1 MARFYYVI
9 LISLPVII
17 YYILKAEYYAHNRE
31 RYDED
36 TCYRLAKHIVI
47 WLKANAGIRTLSYGK
62 ENLPKEGG
70 YIMYSNHQGRY
81 DALGIIS
88 AHDTPC
94 SVVMDAERSKLP
106 IAKQFVDLLRGVR
119 MSKVDIKQQVRASGD
134 VRRGVEQGRRFIYF
148 PEGKYDDNRN
158 TLQEFHAGAFKCA
171 QQAKVPIVPV
181 AIYDS
186 HIVFSFNS
194 LKKVTTQVL
203 FMEPIYYEEYDG
215 MTTHEISDMVKARI
229 ENGMRKLD
237 ENRKRRNLNPNYYA
251 KYKELSDRKVSL

>member
-9 LISLPVII
+9 LISLPIII
-17 YYILKAEYYAHNRE
+17 YYILKAEYYAHHRE

-36 TCYRLAKHIVI
+36 SCYHLAKNIVN
-47 WLKANAGIRTLSYGK
+47 WVKRNARVKTISYGA
-62 ENLPKEGG
+62 ENLPDEGG

-81 DALGIIS
+81 DAIGIIS
-88 AHDTPC
+88 AHEKPC
-94 SVVMDAERSKLP
+94 SVVMDAERSKLI
-106 IAKQFVDLLRGVR
+106 IAKQFVDLLNGVR
-119 MSKVDIKQQVRASGD
+119 MSKVDIKQQVRASRD

-171 QQAKVPIVPV
+171 QQAKAPIVPV

-186 HIVFSFNS
+186 HIVFDYNS

-203 FMEPIYYEEYDG
+203 FMEPIYYEEYGD
-215 MTTHEISDMVKARI
+215 MTTHEISDMVKDRI
-229 ENGMRKLD
+229 EEGMSKLD
-237 ENRKRRNLNPNYYA
+237 ENRKRLNLNPNYYA
-251 KYKELSDRKVSL
+251 KYKESI

>member
-1 MARFYYVI
+1 MTRFYYVI
-9 LISLPVII
+9 FISMPIII
-17 YYILKAEYYAHNRE
+17 YYICKAEYYAHHRE

-36 TCYRLAKHIVI
+36 ICYRLAKNMVN
-47 WLKANAGIRTLSYGK
+47 WVKRNARIRTIGYGQ

-88 AHDTPC
+88 AHEKPC
-94 SVVMDAERSKLP
+94 SVIMDAERSKLP

-119 MSKVDIKQQVRASGD
+119 MSKVDIKQQVRASRD
-134 VRRGVEQGRRFIYF
+134 VKRGAEQGRRYIYF
-148 PEGKYDDNRN
+148 PEGKYDDNKN
-158 TLQEFHAGAFKCA
+158 TLQEFRAGAFKCA

-203 FMEPIYYEEYDG
+203 FMEPIYYEDYSDL
-215 MTTHEISDMVKARI
+215 TTHEISDMVKGRI
-229 ENGMRKLD
+229 EEGLGELG
-237 ENRKRRNLNPNYYA
+237 ENRKRLNLNRNYYA
-251 KYKELSDRKVSL
+251 KI

>member
-9 LISLPVII
+9 LNSLPIII
-17 YYILKAEYYAHNRE
+17 YYILKAEYYVHHRE

-36 TCYRLAKHIVI
+36 TCYYLAKNIVN
-47 WLKANAGIRTLSYGK
+47 WAKKNARIRTISYGE

-88 AHDTPC
+88 VHEKPC
-94 SVVMDAERSKLP
+94 SVVMDLERSNLP

-119 MSKVDIKQQVRASGD
+119 MSKVDIKQQVRASRD
-134 VRRGVEQGRRFIYF
+134 VRRGVEEGRRYIYF

-171 QQAKVPIVPV
+171 QQAKAPIVPV

-186 HIVFSFNS
+186 HIVFDFNS

-203 FMEPIYYEEYDG
+203 FMEPIYYEEYG
-215 MTTHEISDMVKARI
+215 SLTTHEISDMVKERI
-229 ENGMRKLD
+229 QKGLLELD
-237 ENRKRRNLNPNYYA
+237 ENRRRMNLNRNYYL
-251 KYKELSDRKVSL
+251 K

>member
-1 MARFYYVI
+1 MTRFYYVI
-9 LISLPVII
+9 LISLPIII
-17 YYILKAEYYAHNRE
+17 YYILKAEYYAHHKE

-36 TCYRLAKHIVI
+36 SCYHLAKNIVS
-47 WLKANAGIRTLSYGK
+47 WVKRNARISTISYGE

-81 DALGIIS
+81 DAIGIIS
-88 AHDTPC
+88 AHEKPC
-94 SVVMDAERSKLP
+94 SVVMDAERSKLI

-119 MSKVDIKQQVRASGD
+119 MSKVDMKQQVRASRD
-134 VRRGVEQGRRFIYF
+134 VRRAVEQGRRFIYF

-186 HIVFSFNS
+186 HIVFDFNS

-203 FMEPIYYEEYDG
+203 FMEPIYYEEYGD
-215 MTTHEISDMVKARI
+215 MTTHEISDMVKDRI
-229 ENGMRKLD
+229 QEGLCKLD
-237 ENRKRRNLNPNYYA
+237 ENRKLLNLNPNYYS
-251 KYKELSDRKVSL
+251 KMKESV